1 MFDLKFIEYYLSV
14 FHLLYQ
20 LQNMQVEIVA
30 RSQVN
35 QILDKSIQKISVYY
49 SDEEDDFK
57 NYQFTILEYFD
68 LYQSF
73 QYYHSR
79 LYKKSNHVF
88 I

>member
-14 FHLLYQ
+14 FHLLNH

-35 QILDKSIQKISVYY
+35 QILDKSIKKISTYY
-49 SDEEDDFK
+49 GDEEDDFK
-57 NYQFTILEYFD
+57 NYQFAILEYFD

-73 QYYHSR
+73 LYYHSR

-88 I
+88 V

>member
-14 FHLLYQ
+14 FHLLNH
-20 LQNMQVEIVA
+20 LKNMQMVLVA
-30 RSQVN
+30 HNQVD
-35 QILDKSIQKISVYY
+35 QILDKSIQKISAYY
-49 SDEEDDFK
+49 GEDEDDFR
-57 NYQFTILEYFD
+57 NYQFAILEYFD

-73 QYYHSR
+73 LYYHSR